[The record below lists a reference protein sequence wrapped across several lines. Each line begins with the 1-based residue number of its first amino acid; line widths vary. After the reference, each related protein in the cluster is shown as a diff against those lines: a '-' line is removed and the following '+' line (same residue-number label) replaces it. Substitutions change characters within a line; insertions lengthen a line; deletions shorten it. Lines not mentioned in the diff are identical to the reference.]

1 MSRFV
6 SMNNNTTRHTANTG
20 AACSAC
26 ASFASFASVMIIL
39 AGIAVAMS
47 VSFILGLLVLGLC
60 IIIGLVIIMRL
71 DGAQKNRPKAMSM
84 S

>member
-26 ASFASFASVMIIL
+26 ASFASVMIIL
-39 AGIAVAMS
+39 AGIAFAMS
-47 VSFILGLLVLGLC
+47 FSFILGLSLLVLGLC

>member
-1 MSRFV
+1 MSRLV

-26 ASFASFASVMIIL
+26 ASFASFVMIIL
-39 AGIAVAMS
+39 AGIAFAMS
-47 VSFILGLLVLGLC
+47 VSFILPLLVLGLC
-60 IIIGLVIIMRL
+60 IIIGVVIIMRL
-71 DGAQKNRPKAMSM
+71 DGADQNRPKAMSM

>member
-6 SMNNNTTRHTANTG
+6 SMNNDTTRHTANTG

-26 ASFASFASVMIIL
+26 ASFASVMIIL
-39 AGIAVAMS
+39 AGIAFAMS
-47 VSFILGLLVLGLC
+47 FSFILGLLVLGLC

>member
-26 ASFASFASVMIIL
+26 ASFASVMIIL

>member
-26 ASFASFASVMIIL
+26 ASFASVMIIL

-47 VSFILGLLVLGLC
+47 VSFILPLLVLGLC

>member
-26 ASFASFASVMIIL
+26 ASFASVMIIL

-47 VSFILGLLVLGLC
+47 FSFILSLLVLGLC

>member
-26 ASFASFASVMIIL
+26 ASFASVMIIL

-47 VSFILGLLVLGLC
+47 FSFILPLLVLGLC

>member
-26 ASFASFASVMIIL
+26 ASFASVMIIL
-39 AGIAVAMS
+39 AGIAFAMS
-47 VSFILGLLVLGLC
+47 FSFILSLLVLGLC

>member
-26 ASFASFASVMIIL
+26 ASFASVMIIL

-47 VSFILGLLVLGLC
+47 VSFILSLLVLGLC